1 VSHAPGDPAVAQRR
15 VLLCVVGLTPQVVT
29 ETAWALCTQ
38 EPAFEPSEIHI
49 VTTADGRALI
59 ELALLGPHG
68 RLAALARDLG
78 RPALAAALR
87 PERIHVPAVAGEP
100 VADLRGAAEHA
111 AMADLLLALV
121 AGFTEDPRSALH
133 VSMAGGRKTMG
144 FLAGYALSLLGRPQD
159 RLSHVLVPPAFEA
172 HPQFFF
178 PPRVPERLLGPG
190 GVALDTGEAE
200 VVLLDVP
207 FVRLRE
213 ELPAAWR
220 RGEGG
225 FAAAVGAV
233 QAALE
238 APRLRIDVAARAAW
252 AGDIRLRLPPVQLA
266 FLLVMARRRGNGDGA
281 ASWRELTAQEA
292 LAAYGDLFGLAAPGR
307 QRLRAALAAGVDR
320 GWFQERK
327 ARHDKLVGEALGR
340 RAAAYRLERV
350 GRRPLSRWRLGLA
363 PMQIEII
370 EQVKRRPA

>member
-1 VSHAPGDPAVAQRR
+1 MTAAPVAHAASPRR
-15 VLLCVVGLTPQVVT
+15 VLLCAVGLTPQVVT

-38 EPAFEPSEIHI
+38 EPAFEPSEIHV
-49 VTTADGRALI
+49 VTTADGRAVI
-59 ELALLGPHG
+59 ELALLGPRG
-68 RLAALARDLG
+68 ALAALAADLG
-78 RPALAAALR
+78 RPALAAALV
-87 PERIHVPAVAGEP
+87 PERIHVPCLAGAP
-100 VADLRGAAEHA
+100 LVDLRGVEGHA
-111 AMADLLLALV
+111 AMADLMLALV
-121 AGFTEDPRSALH
+121 AGFTDDPLSTLH

-159 RLSHVLVPPAFEA
+159 RLSHVLVAPAFEA

-178 PPRVPERLLGPG
+178 PPRTPERLLGPG
-190 GVALDTGEAE
+190 GATLDTAAAE

-220 RGEGG
+220 RGEAG

-238 APRLRIDVAARAAW
+238 APRLRIDVAGRKAW

-266 FLLVMARRRGNGDGA
+266 FLLAMARRRAIGDGA
-281 ASWRELTAQEA
+281 AGWRELSAHEV
-292 LAAYGDLFGLAAPGR
+292 LAAHGDLFGLAAPGR
-307 QRLRAALAAGVDR
+307 QRLRAALATGVDR
-320 GWFQERK
+320 AWFQERK
-327 ARHDKLVGEALGR
+327 ARHDKLVSEALGR
-340 RAAAYRLERV
+340 RAVAYRLERV

-363 PMQIEII
+363 PSQIEII
-370 EQVKRRPA
+370 LRVEGRAA